1 VVLGRELLPL
11 PLPTPNILNNQPLYC
26 PEVGNGRGLVGN
38 WAKWPRPLDIVGWLL
53 MDIFRCLKLKI
64 ALLVL
69 WTV

>member
-1 VVLGRELLPL
+1 MVLGRELLPL

-26 PEVGNGRGLVGN
+26 PEEGNGRGLVGN
-38 WAKWPRPLDIVGWLL
+38 WAEWPRPSDIVGWLL
-53 MDIFRCLKLKI
+53 LDFFRCLKLKI